1 MKLLTVTGIGLLG
14 AVAFH
19 NGYLDTVAPIPGG
32 SRTASGVGESQAGYS
47 QPPTVAQIEPE
58 TKTNA
63 PAAKTPAAGGPA
75 ANAPAN
81 PAGTGPSPHVDETAL
96 RYFASKGDTKR
107 LEAEIARLKA
117 LYPQW
122 TPPKN
127 PLAPAQLGDPQLNQI
142 WKLYSEGKLA
152 EVRKAIADRQT
163 TQPGWQAP
171 ADLLTRLAVAESREQ
186 LVNASDLKQYD
197 AVIRIGS
204 ANSSLL
210 TCGDVDVLWR
220 VAEAFAR
227 TDRKDRARDAY
238 LYVLNNCKKPEERI
252 ATIQKALP
260 LISRADLDQLLA
272 TEQKTPNGMGEFAG
286 VRNDIARQS
295 LANGDADPKLVVA
308 PSDIA
313 TVQAL
318 ADQAGLA
325 SDALLLG
332 WYYVLREK
340 PKEAESWFRKAHD
353 KENTA
358 AASQGLALALIQ
370 QSRAADAEDVLYQW
384 RGANDDVRRV
394 YLAAVANLLAVTP
407 PAPLS
412 AEVLQRMVQEI
423 YAAKDAASAQQLGW
437 YADGLN
443 QSQTAAQWFKLALEW
458 KPDDEPSAYG
468 LALTRWKIG
477 DKAGAREIQ
486 AAWLG
491 RSERIP
497 TVGERS
503 IETAA
508 VGKGVGTGPRARPP
522 VAQERPT
529 QQGATGQDNGPAAS
543 TTKQQARG
551 CSSTLDPTGL
561 APSQALTRGWCL
573 MGANRPME
581 AVAAFEVALHGT
593 GKTRT
598 DAAYGQSLAYLRAGL
613 SDLAAVA
620 AAKAPQD
627 ADRSVQLRTALLEN
641 QASAAFNQG
650 RYVETIIA
658 LDERSR
664 IAPELTGL
672 MVLRGYAYLKLRRFA
687 EAEQVF
693 RAAAGTGSHDAL
705 KGLNDVKTAREAKI
719 Q

>member
-1 MKLLTVTGIGLLG
+1 MKLFMLTAAGIGLLG
-14 AVAFH
+14 AVALH
-19 NGYLDTVAPIPGG
+19 SGYFDTVPPIPGDAP
-32 SRTASGVGESQAGYS
+32 TATGGGQSQAGYS
-47 QPPTVAQIEPE
+47 QPPTVAQAEPG
-58 TKTNA
+58 TATNA
-63 PAAKTPAAGGPA
+63 PAARTPTTGRPA
-75 ANAPAN
+75 TNAPAN
-81 PAGTGPSPHVDETAL
+81 PAAAPAPEVDETAL

-122 TPPKN
+122 TPPEN
-127 PLAPAQLGDPQLNQI
+127 PLASSQAGDPQLDQI
-142 WKLYSEGKLA
+142 WKLYSEGKLSD
-152 EVRKAIADRQT
+152 VRKAISDRQAV
-163 TQPGWQAP
+163 QPGWQAP
-171 ADLLTRLAVAESREQ
+171 PDLLARLAVAEAREQ

-238 LYVLNNCKKPEERI
+238 LYVLNNCKKPEERV
-252 ATIQKALP
+252 ATVQKALP
-260 LISRADLDQLLA
+260 LLSRADLDQLLA
-272 TEQKTPNGMGEFAG
+272 TEQKTPDGKGEFAV

-308 PSDIA
+308 PADIA

-318 ADQAGLA
+318 ADQGGLA
-325 SDALLLG
+325 SDDLLLG
-332 WYYVLREK
+332 WYYVRREN
-340 PKEAESWFRKAHD
+340 PKEAENWFRKAHD
-353 KENTA
+353 KENNA

-370 QSRAADAEDVLYQW
+370 QDRPADAEDILYPW
-384 RGANDDVRRV
+384 RDTNDDTRHV

-407 PAPLS
+407 QAPLGPD
-412 AEVLQRMVQEI
+412 VLQRMVHAI
-423 YAAKDAASAQQLGW
+423 YAAKDAAAAQQLGW

-443 QSQTAAQWFKLALEW
+443 QSQTAAQWFKLALDW

-468 LALTRWKIG
+468 LALTLWKTG
-477 DKAGAREIQ
+477 DKAGARAIQ
-486 AAWLG
+486 AAWAG

-497 TVGERS
+497 SVGERS

-508 VGKGVGTGPRARPP
+508 VGKGNGARRPRAL
-522 VAQERPT
+522 QEQAT
-529 QQGATGQDNGPAAS
+529 EQAGTGQDNAPAAS
-543 TTKQQARG
+543 RTKQQARG

-561 APSQALTRGWCL
+561 APAQALTRGWCL
-573 MGANRPME
+573 MGANRPLE

-593 GKTRT
+593 GKTRA

-613 SDLAAVA
+613 SDMAAVA
-620 AAKAPQD
+620 AAKAPLD
-627 ADRSVQLRTALLEN
+627 ADRGVQLRTALLES
-641 QASAAFNQG
+641 QASSAFDQG
-650 RYVETIIA
+650 RYVETIMV
-658 LDERSR
+658 LDELSR
-664 IAPELTGL
+664 IAPERTGL

-687 EAEQVF
+687 DAEQIF
-693 RAAAGTGSHDAL
+693 RAAAGTGNHDAL
-705 KGLNDVKTAREAKI
+705 KGLNDVKLARQTNA

>member
-1 MKLLTVTGIGLLG
+1 MKLFMLTAAGIGLLA

-19 NGYLDTVAPIPGG
+19 SGYFDTVPPIPGG
-32 SRTASGVGESQAGYS
+32 APTATSGGQSQAGYS
-47 QPPTVAQIEPE
+47 QPPTVAQAGQNPA
-58 TKTNA
+58 TNA
-63 PAAKTPAAGGPA
+63 PAPDGTA

-81 PAGTGPSPHVDETAL
+81 PAAKAPQPQVDETAL

-122 TPPKN
+122 TPPEN
-127 PLAPAQLGDPQLNQI
+127 PLAPGQAGDPQLDQV
-142 WKLYSEGKLA
+142 WKLYSDGKLA
-152 EVRKAIADRQT
+152 EVRKAIADRQAA
-163 TQPGWQAP
+163 QPGWQPP
-171 ADLLTRLAVAESREQ
+171 ADLLARLAVAEAREQ

-220 VAEAFAR
+220 VAEAFAQ
-227 TDRKDRARDAY
+227 TERKDRARDAY
-238 LYVLNNCKKPEERI
+238 LYVLNNCTKPEERI

-260 LISRADLDQLLA
+260 LLARADLDQLLA
-272 TEQKTPNGMGEFAG
+272 TEQKTPDGKGEFAS

-308 PSDIA
+308 PADIA

-318 ADQAGLA
+318 ADQGGLA
-325 SDALLLG
+325 ADDLLLG
-332 WYYVLREK
+332 WYYVRREN
-340 PKEAESWFRKAHD
+340 PKEAENWFSKAHD
-353 KENTA
+353 KENNA

-370 QSRAADAEDVLYQW
+370 LDRPADAEDILYPW
-384 RGANDDVRRV
+384 RDTNDDTRSV

-407 PAPLS
+407 QAPLS
-412 AEVLQRMVQEI
+412 PDVLQRMVQAI
-423 YAAKDAASAQQLGW
+423 YAAKDAAAAQQLGW

-443 QSQTAAQWFKLALEW
+443 QSQTAAQWFKLALDW

-468 LALTRWKIG
+468 LALTLWKTG
-477 DKAGAREIQ
+477 DKAGARAIQ
-486 AAWLG
+486 AAWAG

-503 IETAA
+503 IETSA
-508 VGKGVGTGPRARPP
+508 VGKGAGAGARARPR
-522 VAQERPT
+522 ATQEDT
-529 QQGATGQDNGPAAS
+529 EQAATSQESVPAGGR
-543 TTKQQARG
+543 TKQQARG

-561 APSQALTRGWCL
+561 TPAQALTRGWCL

-593 GKTRT
+593 GKTRA

-613 SDLAAVA
+613 SDMAAVA
-620 AAKAPQD
+620 AAKAPLD
-627 ADRSVQLRTALLEN
+627 ADRGVQLRTALLEN
-641 QASAAFNQG
+641 QATSAFDQG
-650 RYVETIIA
+650 RYVETIMA

-664 IAPELTGL
+664 IAPERTGL
-672 MVLRGYAYLKLRRFA
+672 MVLRGYAYLKLRRFSD
-687 EAEQVF
+687 AEQVF
-693 RAAAGTGSHDAL
+693 RAAAGTGNHDAL
-705 KGLNDVKTAREAKI
+705 KGLNDVKAARDAKN